1 MTPNLD
7 TNAQAAHDTLI
18 SVGSATAAL
27 NAQLS
32 AAIIT
37 LNSLGA
43 NDSKAKLQALQDAM
57 APKLQAV
64 IDAAATYN
72 EVGGL

>member
-1 MTPNLD
+1 MALD
-7 TNAQAAHDTLI
+7 ANAQSAHDILV
-18 SVGSATAAL
+18 SVGSAASAL

-32 AAIIT
+32 AAVIT
-37 LNSLGA
+37 LNTVGA
-43 NDSKAKLQALQDAM
+43 ADSKAKLQALQDAM
-57 APKLQAV
+57 APKIQAV